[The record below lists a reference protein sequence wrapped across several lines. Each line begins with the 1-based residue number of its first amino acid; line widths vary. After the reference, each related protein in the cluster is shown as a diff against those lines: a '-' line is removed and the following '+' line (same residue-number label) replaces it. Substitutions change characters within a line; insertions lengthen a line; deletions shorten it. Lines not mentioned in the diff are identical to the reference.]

1 MAKKKIKR
9 GKRKREK
16 LDPNRYLVWVWIH
29 GEVLLLR
36 FSPLF
41 FFLFFSTARISKGTK
56 FTVKFTVHILFN
68 TIHTL
73 FGTVHALFMRPI
85 VTLFKKKY

>member
-1 MAKKKIKR
+1 MAKIKKKR

-29 GEVLLLR
+29 GEVLRLR

-41 FFLFFSTARISKGTK
+41 FFFFSTARVSEGA
-56 FTVKFTVHILFN
+56 KFTVHVLFN
-68 TIHTL
+68 TIHAM

-85 VTLFKKKY
+85 VTLFKKKN